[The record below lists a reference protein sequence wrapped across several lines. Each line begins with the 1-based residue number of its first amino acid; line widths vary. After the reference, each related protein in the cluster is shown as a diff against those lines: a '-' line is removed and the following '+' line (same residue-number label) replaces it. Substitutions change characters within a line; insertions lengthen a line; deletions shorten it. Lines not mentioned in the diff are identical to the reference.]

1 VTGRRSVKRIVRR
14 FVEDELLDGRRPNGD
29 PLREGMLDSLGA
41 EHLILFLEERF
52 GVSLEDDDMVQ
63 ERFDSLDGVANLVT
77 AKLRT
82 EGRA

>member
-1 VTGRRSVKRIVRR
+1 MMRRRSVKRIVRR

-52 GVSLEDDDMVQ
+52 EVSFQDQDMMQ
-63 ERFDSLDGVANLVT
+63 DRFESLDAVADLVT
-77 AKLRT
+77 ARLRT
-82 EGRA
+82 AATA